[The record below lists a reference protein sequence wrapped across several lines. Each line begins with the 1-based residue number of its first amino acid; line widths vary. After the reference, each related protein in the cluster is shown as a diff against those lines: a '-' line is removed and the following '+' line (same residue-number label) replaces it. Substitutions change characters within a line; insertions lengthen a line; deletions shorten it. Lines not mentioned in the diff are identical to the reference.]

1 MDNLSLNEK
10 KRIFDESTNEI
21 LTYQQKKKEQKL
33 LNKKRN
39 KSISKDELRDVKN
52 TDVNKIVLNDEK
64 TRAIKRMRKE
74 NKSFSKYE
82 EMEINEE
89 PSELKEY
96 KKKIEI

>member
-39 KSISKDELRDVKN
+39 KSIYQKMN
-52 TDVNKIVLNDEK
+52 
-64 TRAIKRMRKE
+64 
-74 NKSFSKYE
+74 
-82 EMEINEE
+82 
-89 PSELKEY
+89 
-96 KKKIEI
+96 